1 MTTAEKIYTLDEFNA
16 LPREMTQGCELLDG
30 RIVRKHVWDGEEEGM
45 TPEMYG
51 HAEIVRL
58 IWLALERAIHEL
70 PQRRVFAEP
79 TFHVG
84 AARNRTRRP
93 DLALIVGDSPTG
105 AEAILDLV
113 PAIAVEVVS
122 PNNSAADM
130 FAKVE
135 EYIAAGVQLVWV
147 VYPQSRTV
155 AAYRPDRT
163 VVFRT
168 DDTITAEPVLPD
180 FSRPVAD
187 LFPVPSPAPN
197 G

>member
-30 RIVRKHVWDGEEEGM
+30 RIVRKHVWDGEEKGM
-45 TPEMYG
+45 TPDMFL
-51 HAEIVRL
+51 HSQVVRL
-58 IWLALERAIHEL
+58 IWRALEGPIDEP
-70 PQRRVFAEP
+70 PQLIVLAEAYFRVG
-79 TFHVG
+79 VD
-84 AARNRTRRP
+84 RSRTRRP
-93 DLALIVGDSPTG
+93 DLAVITSEVPTG

-113 PAIAVEVVS
+113 PAMAIEVVS
-122 PNNSAADM
+122 PNNTAADM

-135 EYIAAGVQLVWV
+135 EYLTAGVQIVWV

-155 AAYRPDRT
+155 TAYRPDRT

-168 DDTITAEPVLPD
+168 GDTIAAEPVLPD

-187 LFPVPSPAPN
+187 LFPVPSAPPS

>member
-79 TFHVG
+79 TFQVG
-84 AARNRTRRP
+84 VCA
-93 DLALIVGDSPTG
+93 
-105 AEAILDLV
+105 
-113 PAIAVEVVS
+113 
-122 PNNSAADM
+122 
-130 FAKVE
+130 
-135 EYIAAGVQLVWV
+135 
-147 VYPQSRTV
+147 
-155 AAYRPDRT
+155 
-163 VVFRT
+163 
-168 DDTITAEPVLPD
+168 
-180 FSRPVAD
+180 
-187 LFPVPSPAPN
+187 
-197 G
+197 